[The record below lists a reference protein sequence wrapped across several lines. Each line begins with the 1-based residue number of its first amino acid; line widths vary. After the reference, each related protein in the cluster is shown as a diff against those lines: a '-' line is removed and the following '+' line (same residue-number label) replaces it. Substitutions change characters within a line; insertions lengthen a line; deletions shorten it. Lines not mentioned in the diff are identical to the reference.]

1 VTPAELDDLV
11 ALAEGLARQAGELIR
26 SGRARGISDV
36 ETKTSGTD
44 MVTEFDRASEALI
57 VGTLRRE
64 RRRDAIVGEEG
75 TEDAGTSGVTWFV
88 DPIDGT
94 TNFLYGLPGYAVSV
108 AAADAA
114 GPLAAAVAVPSFGET
129 FTAARGRGSWCNGV
143 RLRCSAETNLGEA
156 LVATGFAYGADR
168 RQRQGQVIARLL
180 GRVRDIRRFGAAS
193 VDLCF
198 VGAGRVDAYF
208 ETGLS
213 PWDSAA
219 GLLVASEAGARL
231 ADLAGGPVR
240 PDAVLAAAPGV
251 FDALQRLLL
260 EAGAADV

>member
-1 VTPAELDDLV
+1 MTPAELDDLL
-11 ALAEGLARQAGELIR
+11 ALAEGVAREAGELIHH
-26 SGRARGISDV
+26 GRARGITDV

-57 VGTLRRE
+57 VGALRRE
-64 RRRDAIVGEEG
+64 RPGDAIVGEEG
-75 TEDAGTSGVTWFV
+75 TEDAGTSGITWFV

-108 AAADAA
+108 AAADAS
-114 GPLAAAVAVPSFGET
+114 GPVAAAVAVPTFGET

-143 RLRCSAETNLGEA
+143 PLRCSPQTELGEA
-156 LVATGFAYGADR
+156 LVATGFSYRADR
-168 RQRQGQVIARLL
+168 RQRQGRVIEGIL

-208 ETGLS
+208 EADLS

-240 PDAVLAAAPGV
+240 LDAVLAAAPGV
-251 FDALQRLLL
+251 FDQLQRLLL